1 MATDAEIRA
10 KGIKFLPLQKYLQNP
25 YEFPVEEE
33 TPPVPGGITNT
44 NAFTGSG
51 GDNFSVYNPD
61 PNSIV
66 NREYRPN
73 YDYRKSVD
81 YDPSLS
87 ATANEKQFDMAQK
100 YYNAPPPSRL
110 EGLAS
115 QAINFSPFGFI
126 KKGLDFFGDYIP
138 PNRRKIMENEL
149 GGKGIMVNDIGQI
162 VQGQGDYNT
171 AGNVMAGYNAGQITQ
186 KTIDKRQGTIEKTLV
201 DKYGMSPTDIAAVKA
216 GTYKGPVETDL
227 IGRYGAL
234 GEYGNINNLTNKKV
248 DKMEEFEEEQKK
260 KRISKNILSRIFKK
274 KKAAKDTQGLVDV
287 QAVKDNIKKADQKGK
302 NSPDNYGVQGLQRS
316 GSYGGNDTYSGSGS
330 TVSSSGDVTD
340 NSGNYSGNIND
351 EFAEGGRAGYF
362 FGGRVNYKK
371 GGRINFRGGGA
382 DMGAPEKAAERTNR
396 GYGTAPDTGSKSGTN
411 DYSTP
416 TQDRNH
422 DRAMRDNQREKPSTL
437 DNVMNLGSEV
447 NYLKNLYKM
456 DPIGLGIGFGVN
468 KLRTYI
474 KNKNFQEED
483 KLSYNTNPLPTNNY
497 MTKVSKQDLAKYS
510 QQKDLINKQD
520 YPSAMDTTF
529 FGSEITPYE
538 FQEMKKGNI
547 TEPGTYIGADGG
559 RVYLVNG
566 GLAGLL

>member
-10 KGIKFLPLQKYLQNP
+10 KGIKYLPLQKYLQNP
-25 YEFPVEEE
+25 YELPVEEE
-33 TPPVPGGITNT
+33 TAPVNQGIVNT
-44 NAFTGSG
+44 NSFNNSG
-51 GDNFSVYNPD
+51 NDFSVYNPD

-66 NREYRPN
+66 NRNYNSRPAYETAFGTN
-73 YDYRKSVD
+73 LGDPEFNRATGALNSSGVLGDYR
-81 YDPSLS
+81 
-87 ATANEKQFDMAQK
+87 EKPLTGTQEFLKFAGSFVPG
-100 YYNAPPPSRL
+100 AGIAR
-110 EGLAS
+110 
-115 QAINFSPFGFI
+115 FV
-126 KKGLDFFGDYIP
+126 GDYLP
-138 PNRRKIMENEL
+138 TNRRSIMENQL
-149 GGKGIMVNDIGQI
+149 GKQGMMVNDIGQFVSDGGNI
-162 VQGQGDYNT
+162 NT
-171 AGNVMAGYNAGQITQ
+171 AENIMAGYNASKVDADTFQ
-186 KTIDKRQGTIEKTLV
+186 KRRNMINDKMSDKVNSKTGKTFKQEKLDALDAAEKNFLDANDESEDIYNFKKKQKQV
-201 DKYGMSPTDIAAVKA
+201 KRDKTV
-216 GTYKGPVETDL
+216 
-227 IGRYGAL
+227 IGRYLNKRDRVAL
-234 GEYGNINNLTNKKV
+234 AKKQINPTGPSNS
-248 DKMEEFEEEQKK
+248 
-260 KRISKNILSRIFKK
+260 KRGTPGGSADRFTLDDGRTYDNSRGDFR
-274 KKAAKDTQGLVDV
+274 
-287 QAVKDNIKKADQKGK
+287 NADGSNVSQDF
-302 NSPDNYGVQGLQRS
+302 NNTSASLDNYDPSVM
-316 GSYGGNDTYSGSGS
+316 YAD
-330 TVSSSGDVTD
+330 
-340 NSGNYSGNIND
+340 
-351 EFAEGGRAGYF
+351 GGRAGYF
-362 FGGRVNYKK
+362 FGGRARLQ
-371 GGRINFRGGGA
+371 GGGGA
-382 DMGAPEKAAERTNR
+382 GMGAPEKAAERASK

-437 DNVMNLGSEV
+437 DNAMNLGSEV

-497 MTKVSKQDLAKYS
+497 MAKVSKQDLSKYS
-510 QQKDLINKQD
+510 QQKDLIDKQD